1 MFTIGRI
8 ITFGMTG
15 MAIVVVPI
23 YQAETAPEALRG
35 TFASTIQLMIVL
47 GQVVATCVTYGTK
60 SIASDVGWR
69 LPTGLQLVV
78 PAILFVLLPFVPESP
93 RWLLSR
99 ERREEATNSLRKLR
113 KSASEEQIQLE
124 IEALLYSHS
133 NEQKGTWSEVFN
145 RDNRVCKK
153 RSSRI
158 IIWTYYIN
166 SNKLTGCLC

>member
-35 TFASTIQLMIVL
+35 TFASTIQLMIIL

-60 SIASDVGWR
+60 NIHSDVGWR
-69 LPTGLQLVV
+69 LPTGLQFII

-93 RWLLSR
+93 RWLLSQGKR
-99 ERREEATNSLRKLR
+99 EDATKSLRKIR
-113 KSASEEQIQLE
+113 KTANEEEIQLE

-133 NEQKGTWSEVFN
+133 NEEKGSWAEVFN
-145 RDNRVCKK
+145 RENRV
-153 RSSRI
+153 
-158 IIWTYYIN
+158 
-166 SNKLTGCLC
+166 SNKYLRVLPSLVQP